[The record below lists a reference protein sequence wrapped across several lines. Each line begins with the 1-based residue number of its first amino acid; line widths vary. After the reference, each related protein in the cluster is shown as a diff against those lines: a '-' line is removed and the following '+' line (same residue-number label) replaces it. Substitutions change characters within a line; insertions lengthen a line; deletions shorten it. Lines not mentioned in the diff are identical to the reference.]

1 MEGMTPEKVVEIL
14 KERNVNITLE
24 QAKNLLDV
32 LMQLCNLSIKQI
44 LQK

>member
-1 MEGMTPEKVVEIL
+1 MTPEKVVEIL